1 MQKLLV
7 LVLAL
12 LCLNTTIAQDSQ
24 TEVAVYFDKNKS
36 ELTFKAQ
43 NTLSQT
49 LQSILNLEE
58 YAVKIEAHTDN
69 DGSLTY
75 NQLLSERRA
84 DAVYEFLL
92 LQGMNTQ
99 DLQIVAQGETN
110 PAFSNQTQ
118 AGQQQNRRVD
128 VYFITK
134 ASLQQTTRTVPKM
147 SSFQDL
153 QKLTTSNTEQSFT
166 VPIQKKQTIE
176 ARKGTK
182 VTIPSNAFTLEDGSP
197 LPPNA
202 KVEIEIQEAI
212 SLEDMLLNN
221 LSTMSG
227 DQMLETAGMVQIQ
240 ANYQGKPLQLG
251 SGKNIEVQVPK
262 LNLSAAK
269 QKGMELF
276 YGVSQDNGVMD
287 WKPTNKKVKTTAP
300 HPIVEIDIT
309 GLEDFNLPT
318 PQLPKLGVLLRN
330 TNQSISKPKKPYKPR
345 TPIAPNREKFTY
357 RPNGLKKMLSSKKK
371 KGQVAE
377 ERYQQALK
385 KYEESMVSYQE
396 RSERYDK
403 AIKKYN
409 INIEKYRQSILSN
422 KDLMKYNMR
431 VVDTLYVEMF
441 AYNEYLHVR
450 ACLKKLQDYITSK
463 GLTSKKPETVYDNLY
478 NQIKVTN
485 AKIDKGIIAERLGI
499 SEKQL
504 SEHFGTYYQKKNK
517 GNAYK
522 AISAPAYKIKG
533 LKEVFTELN
542 SKYYAQ
548 KETMG
553 IYTNEDFGYFTAT
566 VSQLGWINIDRW
578 REKPPM
584 QQVMVMAQKD
594 ENTRFFAI
602 SHQFNSCFS
611 VQQRMKDGKLVVNLP
626 IGEQFSIIGL
636 RIENQKF
643 HMADKSFEVT
653 SNEVKVPL
661 QFENKTLADLKQRIR
676 DIEVERTI

>member
-1 MQKLLV
+1 MQKLIV
-7 LVLAL
+7 LVVAM
-12 LCLNTTIAQDSQ
+12 LCLSTAIAQSSQ
-24 TEVAVYFDKNKS
+24 TQIAVYFDKSQS
-36 ELTFKAQ
+36 ELTSNAQ
-43 NTLSQT
+43 KNLSQT
-49 LQSILNLEE
+49 LQSIRNIEE

-69 DGSLTY
+69 DGSLAY

-84 DAVYEFLL
+84 NAVYEFLL

-110 PAFSNQTQ
+110 PAFSNQTKT
-118 AGQQQNRRVD
+118 GQQQNRRVD
-128 VYFITK
+128 VFFITK
-134 ASLQQTTRTVPKM
+134 ASLQQTARTTPKM

-153 QKLTTSNTEQSFT
+153 QKLTTSNTQQSFT
-166 VPIQKKQTIE
+166 VSIQKKQTIE

-182 VTIPSNAFTLEDGSP
+182 VTIPSNAFTLEDGSL

-202 KVEIEIQEAI
+202 RVEIQIQEAI

-227 DQMLETAGMVQIQ
+227 DQMLETAGMVQIE
-240 ANYQGKPLQLG
+240 ANYQGKSLQLAAD
-251 SGKNIEVQVPK
+251 KNIEVQVPK
-262 LNLSAAK
+262 SNLSASK
-269 QKGMELF
+269 QKEMELF

-287 WKPTNKKVKTTAP
+287 WKPTNRKVKTTAP

-309 GLEDFNLPT
+309 ELEGFNLPN
-318 PQLPKLGVLLRN
+318 PQMPKLGVLLRN
-330 TNQSISKPKKPYKPR
+330 ENQSITKPKKPYKPR
-345 TPIAPNREKFTY
+345 TPIAPNRENFTY
-357 RPNGLKKMLSSKKK
+357 RSSGLKKVLSSKKK
-371 KGQVAE
+371 KEQVAE

-396 RSERYDK
+396 RSEHYEK

-409 INIEKYRQSILSN
+409 IDIEKYRQAIFSD
-422 KDLMKYNMR
+422 KDLMKHNMR

-450 ACLKKLQDYITSK
+450 ACLKKLKDYISRK

-478 NQIKVTN
+478 SQIKVAN
-485 AKIDKGIIAERLGI
+485 VKIDKSIIAERLGI

-504 SEHFGTYYQKKNK
+504 SEQFSAYYQQKNN

-533 LKEVFTELN
+533 LDKVLTALN
-542 SKYYAQ
+542 SKYYEQ

-584 QQVMVMAQKD
+584 QQVMVMAKKD
-594 ENTRFFAI
+594 INTRFFAI

-611 VQQRMKDGKLVVNLP
+611 VQQRMKDGKLVVDLP
-626 IGEQFSIIGL
+626 VGEQFSIIGL

-643 HMADKSFEVT
+643 QMADKSFEVT

-676 DIEVERTI
+676 DIEVNRTI